1 MGRIKRFFIVLIL
14 AIVPGMLFPVAAAEG
29 DTPATGYATADFI
42 LSPETSSSYEV
53 GFSSVEIK
61 DNATIPGA
69 MPNGIAINTKTDE
82 RGDIIIQDWKISG
95 INDVEHTW
103 FYWKVLSK
111 DTVSVSI
118 KAPTELSCS
127 AEGAAAVPVTV
138 EVLDENGTPIVPSGL
153 QEGYVFSRSGI
164 GRGLAVE
171 SYRLRIETAPVSLSD
186 INARA
191 YEGTITIEIK
201 AEGGV

>member
-1 MGRIKRFFIVLIL
+1 MGRIKRYFIVLVL
-14 AIVPGMLFPVAAAEG
+14 AIVLGMLFPVIAADG
-29 DTPATGYATADFI
+29 DATVPDYATVDFI
-42 LSPETSSSYEV
+42 LSPDTSSSYEV
-53 GFSSVEIK
+53 GFSSVEVK
-61 DNATIPGA
+61 DNATVPGA

-82 RGDIIIQDWKISG
+82 KGEIIIQDGKISG

-127 AEGAAAVPVTV
+127 AEGAAAIPVTV
-138 EVLDENGTPIVPSGL
+138 EVLDENGNPVISGL
-153 QEGYVFSRSGI
+153 QEGYVFSRTGI
-164 GRGLAVE
+164 GSGLDVE
-171 SYRLRIETAPVSLSD
+171 SYCLRIETAPVSLSD
-186 INARA
+186 ITARA

-201 AEGGV
+201 ADGGV

>member
-1 MGRIKRFFIVLIL
+1 MGRIKRFFIILVL
-14 AIVPGMLFPVAAAEG
+14 AIVPGMMFPVAAAEG

-42 LSPETSSSYEV
+42 LSPSTSSSYEI

-69 MPNGIAINTKTDE
+69 MPNGIAINTRTDE
-82 RGDIIIQDWKISG
+82 LGDIIIQDGKISG

-111 DTVSVSI
+111 DTVTVSI
-118 KAPTELSCS
+118 KAPSELSCS

-138 EVLDENGTPIVPSGL
+138 EVLDENGNPVVPSGL
-153 QEGYVFSRSGI
+153 QEGYVFSRTGI
-164 GRGLAVE
+164 GRGLDVE
-171 SYRLRIETAPVSLSD
+171 SYRLRIETASVSLSD

>member
-1 MGRIKRFFIVLIL
+1 MGRIKRYLIVLVL
-14 AIVPGMLFPVAAAEG
+14 AIVPGILFPVIAADG
-29 DTPATGYATADFI
+29 DATAQGYATADFI
-42 LSPETSSSYEV
+42 LSPATSSSYEV

-61 DNATIPGA
+61 DNATVPGA
-69 MPNGIAINTKTDE
+69 MPNGIVINTKTDE
-82 RGDIIIQDWKISG
+82 RGDIIIQDGKISG

-111 DTVSVSI
+111 DTVTVSV
-118 KAPTELSCS
+118 KAPTELSCLV
-127 AEGAAAVPVTV
+127 EGAAAVPVTV
-138 EVLDENGTPIVPSGL
+138 KVLDENGTPVIPSGL

-164 GRGLAVE
+164 GRGLDVE
-171 SYRLRIETAPVSLSD
+171 SYRLRIETDPVSLSD
-186 INARA
+186 VNARA

>member
-1 MGRIKRFFIVLIL
+1 MGRIKCFFIVLIL

-29 DTPATGYATADFI
+29 DTPAPGYATADFI
-42 LSPETSSSYEV
+42 LSPATSSSYEI

-82 RGDIIIQDWKISG
+82 RGDIIIKYGKISG